1 MPESER
7 VYFIKR
13 RRTTNAEILT
23 VPVRAHTHHAHDH
36 AEVGK
41 QARGRNCGR
50 VGEVKSGEPRELC
63 VCVHFA
69 SVCTF
74 CQRKAARRPGCIHIC
89 MQMHI
94 HKVSK
99 AKLQRHIYK
108 PSRDSRSM
116 YCRGKTIKGFKIHV
130 IQYCNSRPYRINHTL
145 INFDPN
151 HYDI

>member
-63 VCVHFA
+63 VCVPFVSEKPPA
-69 SVCTF
+69 G
-74 CQRKAARRPGCIHIC
+74 PG
-89 MQMHI
+89 
-94 HKVSK
+94 VY
-99 AKLQRHIYK
+99 IY
-108 PSRDSRSM
+108 
-116 YCRGKTIKGFKIHV
+116 V
-130 IQYCNSRPYRINHTL
+130 ILYVN
-145 INFDPN
+145 
-151 HYDI
+151 